1 MRRSGEA
8 ADRTTTGTK
17 TRVSPRGRGRADT
30 GAPPTG
36 VGLRSDADLVAV
48 IVGDEAK
55 GEEANLA
62 EARKLLGNAQL
73 VTLVRRAVA
82 HPSTP
87 ALQRIAAAVELVRR
101 ARETVRLPRQYVNP
115 FRLARS
121 LIDRHAFEIQERFG
135 IVLVD
140 TRQRLI
146 TARVLTLGS
155 LSRVTASPRDVVLAA
170 LSHAAAGV
178 IVYHNHPSG
187 DSHPSAEDNSFTN
200 ALDSATESMGI
211 NLIDHLV
218 LGAHDFYSYREAG
231 KLASRAGG
239 EE

>member
-1 MRRSGEA
+1 M
-8 ADRTTTGTK
+8 
-17 TRVSPRGRGRADT
+17 
-30 GAPPTG
+30 
-36 VGLRSDADLVAV
+36 AV

>member
-1 MRRSGEA
+1 MRRSAEA

-17 TRVSPRGRGRADT
+17 TRVSSAVRGSSNT
-30 GAPPTG
+30 GAPPAG

-55 GEEANLA
+55 SEEANLA
-62 EARKLLGNAQL
+62 EARKLLANAQL

-87 ALQRIAAAVELVRR
+87 ALERIAAAVELVRR
-101 ARETVRLPRQYVNP
+101 ARETVRLPRHYVNP

-146 TARVLTLGS
+146 TARVLTVGS
-155 LSRVTASPRDVVLAA
+155 LSRVTVSPRDVVLAA

-187 DSHPSAEDNSFTN
+187 DSRPSAEDNSFTR

-211 NLIDHLV
+211 DLIDHLV
-218 LGAHDFYSYREAG
+218 LGAKDFYSYREAG
-231 KLASRAGG
+231 KLAERSGG
-239 EE
+239 ER